1 MQKYN
6 VIKNLLIA
14 SFVVG
19 QKRKSGLFKLKIQK
33 RIKLLADCLLQEPY
47 SILQLLN
54 RILLLHPIV
63 FCFFLFFSFFCF
75 FVFFFLILSMKLKL
89 MKLKILRILS
99 LLLLHFT
106 QVSEFTDVHVETFET
121 SENAVAKH
129 QVTFLNNFV

>member
-75 FVFFFLILSMKLKL
+75 FFFFFSNFEHEIKINETKNSKNSKLTAIAFHLGFWIYGCSCQNIWNVRKCSS
-89 MKLKILRILS
+89 KTSGNI
-99 LLLLHFT
+99 
-106 QVSEFTDVHVETFET
+106 FE
-121 SENAVAKH
+121 
-129 QVTFLNNFV
+129 

>member
-75 FVFFFLILSMKLKL
+75 FFFLILSMKLKL

-106 QVSEFTDVHVETFET
+106 QVSEFTDVHVKTFET

>member
-33 RIKLLADCLLQEPY
+33 RIKLLADSLLQEPY

-75 FVFFFLILSMKLKL
+75 FFFFLILSMKLKL

-121 SENAVAKH
+121 SENALEKH

>member
-6 VIKNLLIA
+6 VIKNLIIA
-14 SFVVG
+14 SCVVG

-75 FVFFFLILSMKLKL
+75 FVFFFFNFEHEIKINETKNSKNSKLTAIAFHL
-89 MKLKILRILS
+89 G
-99 LLLLHFT
+99 F
-106 QVSEFTDVHVETFET
+106 
-121 SENAVAKH
+121 
-129 QVTFLNNFV
+129 